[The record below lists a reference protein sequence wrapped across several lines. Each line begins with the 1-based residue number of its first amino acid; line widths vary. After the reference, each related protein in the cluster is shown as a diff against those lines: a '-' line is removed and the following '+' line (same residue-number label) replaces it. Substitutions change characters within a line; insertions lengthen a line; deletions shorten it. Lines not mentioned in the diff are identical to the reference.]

1 MVLLF
6 NPQYFT
12 FGHYKQYFVHQLYIS
27 SKESCSRRHV
37 YYPVSDTW
45 RVSPPSHVSR
55 LWDCCLL
62 LVISVDTN
70 FVFYRNWISFK
81 NNKNC
86 KILTQVF
93 YFYSLILDVI
103 WISNALQKCFVT
115 NLLHCWTNVP
125 HNLLHIQP
133 FMILA
138 RYFLVP
144 VAGLWWDYEKWLIQW
159 LTNSRNLTRLNTFS
173 ASSAMS
179 VFSQMMSPSFRVL
192 ISFKQCGSMGWMPGP
207 EVWR

>member
-86 KILTQVF
+86 KILSRCFIPIVKFSMWYKFPMIHKNVSSLF
-93 YFYSLILDVI
+93 YCTVEVM
-103 WISNALQKCFVT
+103 CPT
-115 NLLHCWTNVP
+115 
-125 HNLLHIQP
+125 
-133 FMILA
+133 
-138 RYFLVP
+138 
-144 VAGLWWDYEKWLIQW
+144 
-159 LTNSRNLTRLNTFS
+159 
-173 ASSAMS
+173 
-179 VFSQMMSPSFRVL
+179 
-192 ISFKQCGSMGWMPGP
+192 ISFIFSFLWSLHGIFWFLSLGCDGIMKSDWFND
-207 EVWR
+207 